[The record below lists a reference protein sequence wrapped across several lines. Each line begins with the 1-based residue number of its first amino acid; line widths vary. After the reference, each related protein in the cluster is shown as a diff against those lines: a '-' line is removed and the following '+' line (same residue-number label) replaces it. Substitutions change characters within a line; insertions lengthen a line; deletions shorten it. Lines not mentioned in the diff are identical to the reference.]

1 MRSSA
6 RKANSVQPTARSLC
20 AVAGLPRTFS
30 KQFSASTLALLALLS
45 TGSLVSFDAHAL
57 ALGRLNVLSSIGE
70 PLRAEVEILDLTA
83 ADADSLRPSLASA
96 EAYKAMGLDY
106 NPDLSSIQFNV
117 QPMADGRT
125 VLQLNNSRPVTA
137 AFVDV
142 VLEVSWASGK
152 ITRDYT
158 LLLTPPKS
166 AVSAQPV
173 APVLPMTAQRIT
185 VVRGDTLGQL
195 AMQSLPANVSLDQML
210 LALLRSNPEAFV
222 AGNVNRLKAG
232 AVLKLPT
239 AADASTVPRA
249 EARQTIVAQS
259 RDFNAFRQQLA
270 SNARPAQVAV
280 SGREAT
286 GKVDGSVQ
294 EKTPAA
300 TAADKLTLSKGAL
313 TGALPGARTS
323 ADSANAEEKLAQE
336 RQAKD
341 AAERLAELSKNI
353 SDLSQLGAAPAANA
367 TPAATAATT
376 ASPADSALA
385 VGTPPAV
392 TAAAETEPPS
402 LIERLS
408 KHPVALPAATGFL
421 GLLLA
426 WGLFRSR
433 RNSAAKNNAFKAV
446 LDDADRA
453 GKAAAK
459 SEEPA
464 LSPAAPIA
472 PAARQEPLEDDPLTV
487 AQNALA
493 LGRDAQAEALLR
505 GALKRTPQRLAL
517 HIELM
522 DMCIER
528 ADAASFEKLAIDALT
543 ITGGQGANWERICKK
558 GQALDPTNPLYQ
570 SAAANPPPA
579 PPFSKLDFD
588 LELGTVAPDKAPPR
602 TKS

>member
-1 MRSSA
+1 
-6 RKANSVQPTARSLC
+6 
-20 AVAGLPRTFS
+20 
-30 KQFSASTLALLALLS
+30 LALLALLS
-45 TGSLVSFDAHAL
+45 FGSLASFDAHAL

-106 NPDLSSIQFNV
+106 NPDLNNLQFNV
-117 QPMADGRT
+117 LAMADGRT

-137 AFVDV
+137 AFVDI

-173 APVLPMTAQRIT
+173 APVLPMAAQRIT

-195 AMQSLPANVSLDQML
+195 AMQNLPVNVSLDQML

-222 AGNVNRLKAG
+222 ASNVNRLKAG
-232 AVLKLPT
+232 AVLKLPS
-239 AADASTVPRA
+239 AAEATTVARA
-249 EARQTIVAQS
+249 EARQTIIAQS

-270 SNARPAQVAV
+270 INARPAQVAA

-286 GKVDGSVQ
+286 GKVDGSVN

-300 TAADKLTLSKGAL
+300 VAADKLTLSKGAL
-313 TGALPGARTS
+313 TGALTDALTGAGT
-323 ADSANAEEKLAQE
+323 ANAEEQLAQE

-353 SDLSQLGAAPAANA
+353 SDLSQLSAVPVAPV
-367 TPAATAATT
+367 ATT
-376 ASPADSALA
+376 ASPTDSALA

-408 KHPVALPAATGFL
+408 NQPVVLPAATGFL

-426 WGLFRSR
+426 WGFLRSR
-433 RNSAAKNNAFKAV
+433 RNSAAKNNAFNAV
-446 LDDADRA
+446 LDDADRD

-464 LSPAAPIA
+464 LPPAI
-472 PAARQEPLEDDPLTV
+472 PATRQEPLEDDPLTI

-493 LGRDAQAEALLR
+493 LGREAQAETLLR

-522 DMCIER
+522 DMCTER
-528 ADAASFEKLAIDALT
+528 DDAAGFEKLAIDALT
-543 ITGGQGANWERICKK
+543 ITGGQGANWQKICKK

-570 SAAANPPPA
+570 SAAANPPPV
-579 PPFSKLDFD
+579 PPFSKFDFD
-588 LELGTVAPDKAPPR
+588 LELGTAAPDKAPPR
-602 TKS
+602 AKS

>member
-1 MRSSA
+1 MRSSS
-6 RKANSVQPTARSLC
+6 RKADPVQPTPRGLC
-20 AVAGLPRTFS
+20 AAAGLARTFN
-30 KQFSASTLALLALLS
+30 QQLSASTLALLALLS
-45 TGSLVSFDAHAL
+45 FGSLASFDAHAL

-106 NPDLSSIQFNV
+106 NPDLNNIQFNV
-117 QPMADGRT
+117 LPMADGRT

-137 AFVDV
+137 AFVDI

-173 APVLPMTAQRIT
+173 APVLPMAAQRIT

-195 AMQSLPANVSLDQML
+195 AMQNLPVNVSLDQML

-232 AVLKLPT
+232 AVLKLPS
-239 AADASTVPRA
+239 AADANTVARA
-249 EARQTIVAQS
+249 EARQTIIAQS
-259 RDFNAFRQQLA
+259 RDFNAFRQRLA
-270 SNARPAQVAV
+270 LNARPAQVAA
-280 SGREAT
+280 SGRETT
-286 GKVDGSVQ
+286 GKVDSSVT

-313 TGALPGARTS
+313 TGALTDASTGAGT
-323 ADSANAEEKLAQE
+323 ANAEEELAQQ

-353 SDLSQLGAAPAANA
+353 SDLSQLSAAPATTVTAA
-367 TPAATAATT
+367 AATASQT
-376 ASPADSALA
+376 DSALA

-392 TAAAETEPPS
+392 TAAAEPEPPS

-408 KHPVALPAATGFL
+408 NQPVVLPAATGFL

-426 WGLFRSR
+426 WGFLRSR
-433 RNSAAKNNAFKAV
+433 RNSAAKNNAFNAV
-446 LDDADRA
+446 LDDADRD

-464 LSPAAPIA
+464 LPPAI
-472 PAARQEPLEDDPLTV
+472 PATRQEPLEDDPLTI

-493 LGRDAQAEALLR
+493 LGREAQAETLLR

-522 DMCIER
+522 DMCTER
-528 ADAASFEKLAIDALT
+528 DDAAGFEKLAIDALT
-543 ITGGQGANWERICKK
+543 ITGGQGANWQKICKK

-570 SAAANPPPA
+570 SAAANPPPV
-579 PPFSKLDFD
+579 PPFSKFDFD
-588 LELGTVAPDKAPPR
+588 LELGTAAPDKAPPR
-602 TKS
+602 AKS

>member
-1 MRSSA
+1 MRG
-6 RKANSVQPTARSLC
+6 LC
-20 AVAGLPRTFS
+20 AFAGRPRTFN
-30 KQFSASTLALLALLS
+30 QQLSASTLALLALLS
-45 TGSLVSFDAHAL
+45 FGSLVSFDAHAL

-106 NPDLSSIQFNV
+106 NPDLNSIQFNV

-125 VLQLNNSRPVTA
+125 VLQLNNSRPVKA
-137 AFVDV
+137 AFVDI
-142 VLEVSWASGK
+142 VLEISWASGR

-173 APVLPMTAQRIT
+173 APVLPMAAQRIT

-239 AADASTVPRA
+239 AADASTVPRT

-270 SNARPAQVAV
+270 SNARPAQVAG

-286 GKVDGSVQ
+286 GKVDSSVQ

-353 SDLSQLGAAPAANA
+353 SDLSQLGAAPD
-367 TPAATAATT
+367 ATT

-392 TAAAETEPPS
+392 TTSAETEPPS

-408 KHPVALPAATGFL
+408 NHPVVLPAATGFL

-426 WGLFRSR
+426 WGLFRTR
-433 RNSAAKNNAFKAV
+433 RNSAAKNSAFKAV

-453 GKAAAK
+453 DKAEAK

-464 LSPAAPIA
+464 LPPVPPFAPIA

-493 LGRDAQAEALLR
+493 LGREAQAEALLR

-570 SAAANPPPA
+570 SAVANLPPA

-588 LELGTVAPDKAPPR
+588 LELGTAAPAKAPPR

>member
-1 MRSSA
+1 VRSSS
-6 RKANSVQPTARSLC
+6 RKADPVQPTAQSLC
-20 AVAGLPRTFS
+20 AAAGLPRTFK
-30 KQFSASTLALLALLS
+30 KQLSASALALLALLS
-45 TGSLVSFDAHAL
+45 FGGLASFDAHAL

-83 ADADSLRPSLASA
+83 SQADSLRPSLASA

-106 NPDLSSIQFNV
+106 NPDLNSIQFNV

-137 AFVDV
+137 AFVDI

-158 LLLTPPKS
+158 LLLTPSKS

-249 EARQTIVAQS
+249 EARQTIIAQS

-270 SNARPAQVAV
+270 SNARSAQVAA

-286 GKVDGSVQ
+286 GKVDSSVE

-300 TAADKLTLSKGAL
+300 AAADKLTLSKGAL
-313 TGALPGARTS
+313 TGALTS
-323 ADSANAEEKLAQE
+323 ANTANVEEKLAQE

-353 SDLSQLGAAPAANA
+353 SDLNQLSAAPAA
-367 TPAATAATT
+367 TTTTT
-376 ASPADSALA
+376 ASPTDSGLA

-392 TAAAETEPPS
+392 TAATETEPPS

-408 KHPVALPAATGFL
+408 NHPVVLPATGFL

-426 WGLFRSR
+426 WGLLRSR

-453 GKAAAK
+453 DKAAAK
-459 SEEPA
+459 FENPVLPPA
-464 LSPAAPIA
+464 VPAT
-472 PAARQEPLEDDPLTV
+472 RQEPLEDDPLTI

-493 LGRDAQAEALLR
+493 LGREAQAEALLR

-522 DMCIER
+522 DMCTER
-528 ADAASFEKLAIDALT
+528 DDAAGFEKLAIDALT
-543 ITGGQGANWERICKK
+543 ITGGEGANWQRICKK

-588 LELGTVAPDKAPPR
+588 LELGTVVPDKAPPR

>member
-1 MRSSA
+1 MRSSS
-6 RKANSVQPTARSLC
+6 RKADPVQPAARGLC
-20 AVAGLPRTFS
+20 AVAGLPRTFN
-30 KQFSASTLALLALLS
+30 KQLSASTLTLLALLS
-45 TGSLVSFDAHAL
+45 FGSLASFDAHAL
-57 ALGRLNVLSSIGE
+57 SLGRLNVLSSIGE

-83 ADADSLRPSLASA
+83 ADADSLRPALASA

-117 QPMADGRT
+117 QPIADGRT

-137 AFVDV
+137 AFVDI
-142 VLEVSWASGK
+142 VLEVSWAAGK

-173 APVLPMTAQRIT
+173 APVLPMAAQRIT

-270 SNARPAQVAV
+270 SNARTAQVAA

-286 GKVDGSVQ
+286 GKVDSSVQ

-300 TAADKLTLSKGAL
+300 AAADKLTLSKGAL
-313 TGALPGARTS
+313 TGALTGTKTP

-353 SDLSQLGAAPAANA
+353 SDLSQLGAAPAASA
-367 TPAATAATT
+367 PTAEPA

-408 KHPVALPAATGFL
+408 NHPVVLPAATGFL

-433 RNSAAKNNAFKAV
+433 RNLATKNNAFKAV

-453 GKAAAK
+453 DKAAAK

-464 LSPAAPIA
+464 LPPAAPFVPIA
-472 PAARQEPLEDDPLTV
+472 RADRQEPLEDDPLTV

-528 ADAASFEKLAIDALT
+528 DDAASFEKLAIDALT
-543 ITGGQGANWERICKK
+543 VTGGQGANWERICKK

-588 LELGTVAPDKAPPR
+588 LELGTAAPDKAPPR
-602 TKS
+602 AKS